1 MSRGH
6 AEEVDD
12 RGGTDGDGE
21 DEQDPREIGGG
32 EGEESEEGHVDE
44 RSAEPKRSIQKKSA
58 LRPRKVP
65 SSRRRQYRLRKNMW
79 KTKSMPRLPKK
90 KKLVKRRHSWPF
102 LKMRCE
108 L

>member
-1 MSRGH
+1 MLTYWLRRPQTYTIMNVRDAPRNWMLMKGARAREERR
-6 AEEVDD
+6 AEKKHPE
-12 RGGTDGDGE
+12 
-21 DEQDPREIGGG
+21 
-32 EGEESEEGHVDE
+32 
-44 RSAEPKRSIQKKSA
+44 KSA